1 MKPNS
6 GITSKESAY
15 IFPLK
20 EPKASEILRESATEV
35 IPIEPNTAVTLSS
48 FKAETTSEVTS
59 IKFIPKGSSLES
71 TINDTPKEVSSQ
83 AKLQE
88 PVTKAVSIKTI
99 AEVISDEQVSHFLN
113 DLAHNPTVNLKI
125 RKITQKVEQVTFADI
140 PVKLKW
146 PRNHFIVILFAQIS
160 INILILLSFH
170 ALAYPALQLLYGRLL
185 YANIF
190 TWLDQLGIS
199 LDLALFLAIPFYV
212 FDLLCYLRNTLLPSE
227 KLRVIRLVVMTMIL
241 LYCVSFTLIFVIA
254 HIFSI
259 LNLQSI
265 LGFDDLFL
273 INHAAV
279 LPLLLYLGILYHLIL
294 QKFMKIAPFR
304 TFTMLF
310 ASKLGWIIIIVS
322 LLIPLWVTSTL
333 IVCFIVL
340 FISLLH
346 MLIRRNSNLA

>member
-1 MKPNS
+1 M
-6 GITSKESAY
+6 A
-15 IFPLK
+15 
-20 EPKASEILRESATEV
+20 PKASEILRESATEV

-227 KLRVIRLVVMTMIL
+227 KLRVIRLVV
-241 LYCVSFTLIFVIA
+241 IA